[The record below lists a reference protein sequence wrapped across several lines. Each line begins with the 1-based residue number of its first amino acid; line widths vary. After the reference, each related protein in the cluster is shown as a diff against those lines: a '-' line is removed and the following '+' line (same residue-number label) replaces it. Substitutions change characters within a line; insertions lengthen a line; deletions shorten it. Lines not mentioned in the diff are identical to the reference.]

1 MSARAAIRA
10 LACGLL
16 LAGAPLLACL
26 ARSAEPQTV
35 APDDFPVA
43 SDMRLAGDDTH
54 TRLIVD
60 LNRRIDMRV
69 FTLAN
74 PYRVILDLPQ
84 VTFNLPDKLGT
95 QGRGLVKAYRYGLV
109 MSGASRIVVDLA
121 RPARVEKAFALD
133 SANNQPARLVLEL
146 AAVERDAFLRFAAQE
161 DRAPE
166 PRKPPVD
173 GPGKPEGDPRPLVVI
188 DPGHGGIDNGT
199 RLAPTDHPEKAI
211 VLELGLLLRDKLQ
224 AAGKFAVAMT
234 RSDDSFVALA
244 DRVSLARA
252 RHAALFVSIHA
263 DALARREGDA
273 RGATIYTLSEK
284 ASDAAAERLAEA
296 ENRADVIAGLDL
308 AAEPDDVADILIDLA
323 RRETKTFSVQFA
335 RTLVKELK
343 TATKLHKAP
352 LKSASFRVLKAPD
365 VPSALVELGYVTNSQ
380 DIKSLT
386 SEVWRERTA
395 SSMMRA
401 IDTFFA
407 TRTAGT
413 AGSLQ

>member
-1 MSARAAIRA
+1 MSIRAAIRA
-10 LACGLL
+10 FACGIL

-26 ARSAEPQTV
+26 ASSAEPQTA
-35 APDDFPVA
+35 APSDFPVA
-43 SDMRLAGDDTH
+43 SEMRLAGDETH

-60 LNRRIDMRV
+60 LNHRIDLRV

-74 PYRVILDLPQ
+74 PYRVIVDLPQ
-84 VTFNLPDKLGT
+84 VAFSLPDKLGT
-95 QGRGLVKAYRYGLV
+95 QGRGLVKAFRYGLV
-109 MSGASRIVVDLA
+109 RAGASRIVVDLA
-121 RPARVEKAFALD
+121 RPARIEKALVLEP
-133 SANNQPARLVLEL
+133 ANNQPARLVLEL
-146 AAVERDAFLRFAAQE
+146 AAVEREVFLRTAALE
-161 DRAPE
+161 NRAPE
-166 PRKPPVD
+166 ARKRPED
-173 GPGKPEGDPRPLVVI
+173 GQGKPESDPRPLVVI
-188 DPGHGGIDNGT
+188 DPGHGGIDSGT

-224 AAGKFAVAMT
+224 STGKFAVAMT

-244 DRVSLARA
+244 DRVHVARA

-263 DALARREGDA
+263 DALARGEGDA

-365 VPSALVELGYVTNSQ
+365 VPSVLVELGYVTNGQ
-380 DIKSLT
+380 DMKSLT
-386 SEVWRERTA
+386 SVVWRERTA
-395 SSMMRA
+395 DSMMRA
-401 IDTFFA
+401 IETFFA
-407 TRTAGT
+407 TRTAGN
-413 AGSLQ
+413 AGNSQ

>member
-1 MSARAAIRA
+1 MSARAAI
-10 LACGLL
+10 LGIPW
-16 LAGAPLLACL
+16 GVLLACL
-26 ARSAEPQTV
+26 AGSAEPQTV
-35 APDDFPVA
+35 ASNDFPIA
-43 SDMRLAGDDTH
+43 SDMRLAGDETH

-60 LNRRIDMRV
+60 LDRRIDLRV

-74 PYRVILDLPQ
+74 PYRVIVDLPQ
-84 VTFNLPDKLGT
+84 VTFRLPDKLGT
-95 QGRGLVKAYRYGLV
+95 QGRGLIKAYRYGLV
-109 MSGASRIVVDLA
+109 MAGASRIVVDLA
-121 RPARVEKAFALD
+121 RPARIEKALVLD

-146 AAVERDAFLRFAAQE
+146 AAVERDAFLRTVVLE
-161 DRAPE
+161 NRAPE
-166 PRKPPVD
+166 PRNLPED
-173 GPGKPEGDPRPLVVI
+173 GQGKPEGDSRPLVVI
-188 DPGHGGIDNGT
+188 DPGHGGIDSGT

-224 AAGKFAVAMT
+224 SAGKFAVAMT

-244 DRVSLARA
+244 DRVTVARA

-263 DALARREGDA
+263 DALVRREGDA

-335 RTLVKELK
+335 RTLVKELR

-365 VPSALVELGYVTNSQ
+365 VPSVLVELGYVTNSQ

-386 SEVWRERTA
+386 SEGWRERTA
-395 SSMMRA
+395 DSMMRA

-413 AGSLQ
+413 TGSSQ